1 MRKFVFAHGVLNV
14 GPEIVD
20 DVDDAYDHEHLLRQ
34 LGAYDVGAPGQGYG
48 VVEDGAARI
57 DVDADGLERA
67 LVDAGFTVVRS
78 QLLRWDDGDESF
90 DSPFEDE

>member
-1 MRKFVFAHGVLNV
+1 VRKFVFANGLLNV

-20 DVDDAYDHEHLLRQ
+20 GLDDAYDHEHLLRQ
-34 LGAYDVGAPGQGYG
+34 LGEYGVGTPDQGYG
-48 VVEDGAARI
+48 VVDDGVARI
-57 DVDADGLERA
+57 DVDAEGLERA
-67 LVDAGFTVVRS
+67 LVDAGFSVTRA